1 MRRLVPGQTRTQNG
15 EPGCACSLPGAW
27 FGREVYEMCILCGE
41 MIMTVHWTD
50 QPVHDANYRS
60 KTKIVAGENQR
71 ERMRLRLRRVAV
83 ANKILSYYGLTL
95 KEWNGS
101 RYMLFDKKGASRVIY
116 DLGGMWKAASEMAHR
131 DLDPLDPDF
140 LKALQ
145 EGTCAR

>member
-1 MRRLVPGQTRTQNG
+1 
-15 EPGCACSLPGAW
+15 
-27 FGREVYEMCILCGE
+27 MCILCGE

-140 LKALQ
+140 PKALQ

>member
-1 MRRLVPGQTRTQNG
+1 MRRLVPGRTRTQNG